1 MIKIYLAGPDVF
13 RQNAME
19 HFNTLKVTCDKH
31 GFEGIAPLDNT
42 INVNPEDEL
51 TPVHSNLIFTA
62 NVDMIKN
69 CDVIVA
75 NIEPF
80 RGAGVDD
87 GTAWEIAY
95 GFALG
100 KKIWGYSDYCNLA
113 LKAITNV
120 MFDINRQEHYPIVEN
135 FGNTAN
141 LMIVESIKKSGGG
154 IFKTFEECIEN
165 VYKVYNVDELKT
177 LAVDTDFIDYLIV
190 KKLKNIV
197 VKSQDYEKAA
207 ILRDREKM
215 LDEKLINKYD
225 NKTVPEYNDT
235 RSIFKILNLNIYDGI
250 ECHPIFNS
258 TENYRRY
265 ALQLFELNIA
275 ETTYYKKEKDTV
287 IAILRERQITEIL
300 E

>member
-1 MIKIYLAGPDVF
+1 MKIYLAGPDVF
-13 RQNAME
+13 RQNAIE
-19 HFNTLKVTCDKH
+19 HFDTLKEICSKH
-31 GFEGIAPLDNT
+31 GFEGLAPLDNT

-51 TPVHSNLIFTA
+51 TPVHSNLIFTE
-62 NVDMIKN
+62 NVDMIKM

-100 KKIWGYSDYCNLA
+100 KKIWGYSDYCNLS

-120 MFDINRQEHYPIVEN
+120 MFDMNRQEHYPIVEN

-141 LMIVESIKKSGGG
+141 LMIVESIKKSGGA

-165 VYKVYNVDELKT
+165 VYKVYNVDDLKL
-177 LAVDTDFIDYLIV
+177 LASDIDFIDYLII

-207 ILRDREKM
+207 ILRDKEKS
-215 LDEKLINKYD
+215 LDEKLIQRYSG
-225 NKTVPEYNDT
+225 DT
-235 RSIFKILNLNIYDGI
+235 DKRSIFKVLNLNIYDGI
-250 ECHPIFNS
+250 ECHPIFNT
-258 TENYRRY
+258 TENFRKY

-287 IAILRERQITEIL
+287 IAVLRERQITEIL

>member
-13 RQNAME
+13 RQNAIE
-19 HFNTLKVTCDKH
+19 HFNNLKEICRKQ

-42 INVNPEDEL
+42 VEINSEDEC
-51 TPVHSNLIFTA
+51 TPIHSNLIFTA
-62 NVDMIKN
+62 NVDMIKE
-69 CDVIVA
+69 CDIIVA

-100 KKIWGYSDYCNLA
+100 KKIWGYSDYSNLS

-120 MFDINRQEHYPIVEN
+120 MFDITRQEHYPIVEN

-141 LMIVESIKKSGGG
+141 LMIVESIKKSGGN
-154 IFKTFEECIEN
+154 IFKTFEECIES
-165 VYKVYNVDELKT
+165 VYQFFNVDELKI
-177 LAVDTDFIDYLIV
+177 LASDSDFIDFLII
-190 KKLKNIV
+190 KKLKNVV

-215 LDEKLINKYD
+215 LDETLISRYSGD
-225 NKTVPEYNDT
+225 NDV
-235 RSIFKILNLNIYDGI
+235 RSVFKKLNLNVFGGV
-250 ECHPIFNS
+250 ECHPIFN
-258 TENYRRY
+258 TIENFRRY

-275 ETTYYKKEKDTV
+275 ETTYYKHEKDAV
-287 IAILRERQITEIL
+287 IAVLRDRQITEIL
-300 E
+300 D

>member
-13 RQNAME
+13 RQNAIE
-19 HFNTLKVTCDKH
+19 HFNNLKEICSKQ

-42 INVNPEDEL
+42 VEVNSEDEC
-51 TPVHSNLIFTA
+51 TPIHSNLIFTA
-62 NVDMIKN
+62 NVDMIKE
-69 CDVIVA
+69 CDIIVA

-100 KKIWGYSDYCNLA
+100 KKVWGYSDYSNLS

-120 MFDINRQEHYPIVEN
+120 MFDMNRQEHYPIVEN

-141 LMIVESIKKSGGG
+141 LMIVESIKKSGGN
-154 IFKTFEECIEN
+154 IFKTFEECIES
-165 VYKVYNVDELKT
+165 VYHFFNVDELKI
-177 LAVDTDFIDYLIV
+177 LASDSDFIDFLIV
-190 KKLKNIV
+190 KKLKNVV

-215 LDEKLINKYD
+215 LDETLISRYSGD
-225 NKTVPEYNDT
+225 NDV
-235 RSIFKILNLNIYDGI
+235 RSVFKKLNLNVFGGV
-250 ECHPIFNS
+250 ECHPIFNT
-258 TENYRRY
+258 TENFRRY

-275 ETTYYKKEKDTV
+275 ETTYYKHEKDSV
-287 IAILRERQITEIL
+287 IAVLRDRQITEIL
-300 E
+300 D

>member
-13 RQNAME
+13 RQNAIE
-19 HFNTLKVTCDKH
+19 HFNNLKEICSKK
-31 GFEGIAPLDNT
+31 GFEGISPLDNT
-42 INVNPEDEL
+42 VEVNSEDEC
-51 TPVHSNLIFTA
+51 TPIHSNLIFNT
-62 NVDMIKN
+62 NVDMIKK
-69 CDVIVA
+69 CDMIVA

-87 GTAWEIAY
+87 GTAWEIGC

-100 KKIWGYSDYCNLA
+100 KKIWGYSDYCNLS

-120 MFDINRQEHYPIVEN
+120 MFDMNRQEHYTIVEN

-141 LMIVESIKKSGGG
+141 LMIVDSIKKSGGN

-165 VYKVYNVDELKT
+165 IYKVYDLNF
-177 LAVDTDFIDYLIV
+177 LASDIDFVDYLII

-207 ILRDREKM
+207 ILRDKEKY
-215 LDEKLINKYD
+215 LDEKLIQKYL
-225 NKTVPEYNDT
+225 DT
-235 RSIFKILNLNIYDGI
+235 DKRYLFKILNLNIYDGI
-250 ECHPIFNS
+250 ECHPIFNT
-258 TENYRRY
+258 TENFRKY

-275 ETTYYKKEKDTV
+275 ESAHYKKEKDTV
-287 IAILRERQITEIL
+287 IAVLRERQITEIL